1 MQGWASVI
9 LKITFFMITRDKSRI
24 KITSR
29 FDISWVRDYHAFSP
43 AVTLLQQF
51 GMYCFVS
58 FREPANIHVPCMLK
72 GRPERAKQWL
82 T

>member
-1 MQGWASVI
+1 MGKRDPKKSR
-9 LKITFFMITRDKSRI
+9 FFMITRDTSRI

-29 FDISWVRDYHAFSP
+29 FDISRVRDYHAFSP

-51 GMYCFVS
+51 GTYCFVRL
-58 FREPANIHVPCMLK
+58 REPVNIHVPCMLK
-72 GRPERAKQWL
+72 GRPERANQCL